1 MNNAK
6 FSKLW
11 DSLHSS
17 YWFIPML
24 MAIGAVVLAFTLVS
38 LDRAGKA
45 GPIEQ
50 LGWVYAGGPDGARAV
65 LSAVAG
71 SLATVTATAFSIT
84 IVALQLAA
92 SNFGP
97 RLLRNFMQDTGN
109 QLVLG
114 TFIATFIYCLL
125 VLRTIHGEDYN
136 LFVPQLSVTVGIVL
150 AITSIGVLIYFIHH
164 ASTIIQASH
173 IITEV
178 SHDFDQA
185 IDRLFPEE
193 IGQGIS
199 ESQRPIG
206 EIPEQFEQEAGAIR
220 VTDAGYLQMID
231 DDTLMKL
238 ASHHDLLIRL
248 QARPGQ
254 FLVKGNELVKVY
266 PRERVD
272 RSLADHIKKSFI
284 LGRERTEQ
292 QDIEFPINQLVEI
305 ALRAISPAVNDPF
318 TAIRCIDRLSAGL
331 SSLAQRQFPSPY
343 RYDQAQNL
351 RVIAQVV
358 TFERLVDQAFNP
370 IRQYAQSDSAVTIRL
385 LVAITRIAEA
395 NCYATY
401 QFILRHH
408 AEMILRGSKEGLSEE
423 YDRKAVEQWYDKA
436 IAAIEQNRATK
447 L

>member
-11 DSLHSS
+11 DSIHSS

-206 EIPEQFEQEAGAIR
+206 EIPKQFDQEAASIR
-220 VTDAGYLQMID
+220 ANDVGYLQVID
-231 DDTLMKL
+231 DDDLMKL
-238 ASHHDLLIRL
+238 ASQHDLLIRL
-248 QARPGQ
+248 QVQPGQ
-254 FLVKGNELVKVY
+254 FIVKGNELVKVY

-272 RSLADHIKKSFI
+272 RSLSDHIRKAFI

-292 QDIEFPINQLVEI
+292 QDIEFPIDQLVEI

>member
-24 MAIGAVVLAFTLVS
+24 MAIGAVVLAFTMIS

-65 LSAVAG
+65 LSTVAG
-71 SLATVTATAFSIT
+71 SMATVTATAFSIT

-125 VLRTIHGEDYN
+125 VLRSIHGEDYN

-150 AITSIGVLIYFIHH
+150 AIASIGVLIYFIHH

-173 IITEV
+173 VIIGV

-193 IGQGIS
+193 IGQAAS
-199 ESQRPIG
+199 EPQRPMG
-206 EIPEQFEQEAGAIR
+206 EIPKQFDQEAASIR
-220 VTDAGYLQMID
+220 ASEVGYLQVID
-231 DDTLMKL
+231 DDILMKL

-248 QARPGQ
+248 RAQPGQ
-254 FLVKGNELVKVY
+254 FLVKEHELVQVY

-272 RSLADHIKKSFI
+272 RSLAERIRKAFI

-318 TAIRCIDRLSAGL
+318 TAVRCIDRLSAGL
-331 SSLAQRQFPSPY
+331 SSLIQRKFPSSY
-343 RYDQAQNL
+343 RYDKAHNL
-351 RVIAQVV
+351 RVIAQPVM
-358 TFERLVDQAFNP
+358 FERLVDQAFSP

-395 NCYATY
+395 NCYTTD
-401 QFILRHH
+401 QFALRHH

-423 YDRKAVEQWYDKA
+423 YDRQAVEKWYDKA
-436 IAAIEQNRATK
+436 IAAIEQNEATK

>member
-6 FSKLW
+6 LRKLW

-24 MAIGAVVLAFTLVS
+24 MALGAIILAFTMIS
-38 LDRAGKA
+38 LDRAGST

-71 SLATVTATAFSIT
+71 SMATVTATAFSIT

-125 VLRTIHGEDYN
+125 VLRSIHGEDYN
-136 LFVPQLSVTVGIVL
+136 LFVPQLSVTVGIIL
-150 AITSIGVLIYFIHH
+150 AIVSVGVLIFFIHH
-164 ASTIIQASH
+164 ASTIIQASYV
-173 IITEV
+173 ILGV
-178 SHDFDQA
+178 SCDFEQTV
-185 IDRLFPEE
+185 DRLFPEE
-193 IGQGIS
+193 VGQSAS
-199 ESQRPIG
+199 EVQRLIG
-206 EIPEQFEQEAGAIR
+206 EIPEQFEREAGSIR
-220 VTDAGYLQMID
+220 ATDTGYLQVID
-231 DDTLMKL
+231 DSTLMKL
-238 ASHHDLLIRL
+238 ATQHDLLIRL
-248 QARPGQ
+248 HAQPGQ
-254 FLVKGNELVKVY
+254 FMVKGRELLEVY
-266 PRERVD
+266 PIERVD
-272 RSLADHIKKSFI
+272 RSLADHIRKAFI

-305 ALRAISPAVNDPF
+305 ALRALSPAVNDPF

-331 SSLAQRQFPSPY
+331 AGLAQRQFPSPY
-343 RYDQAQNL
+343 RYDEAQNL
-351 RVIAQVV
+351 RVIAPVV
-358 TFERLVDQAFNP
+358 TFEQLIDQTFTP
-370 IRQYAQSDSAVTIRL
+370 IRQYARSDSAVTIRL
-385 LVAITRIAEA
+385 LIAIMRIAEA

-408 AEMILRGSKEGLSEE
+408 AEMILRGSHEGLTEE
-423 YDRKAVEQWYDKA
+423 YDRKAVKKWYCKA
-436 IAAIEQNRATK
+436 IEAIEQNKVAK
-447 L
+447 F

>member
-272 RSLADHIKKSFI
+272 RSLADYIKKSFI